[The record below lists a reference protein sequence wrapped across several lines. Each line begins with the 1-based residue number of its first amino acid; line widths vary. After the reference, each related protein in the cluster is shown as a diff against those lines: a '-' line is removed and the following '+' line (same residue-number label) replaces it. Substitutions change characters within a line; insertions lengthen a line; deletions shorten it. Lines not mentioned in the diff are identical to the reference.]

1 VLRVSERRFDI
12 LNDSMLA
19 CMSALDCAGGV
30 EGGQEEAAVAVA
42 CLDRAVPRTAADDD
56 VLELVLGNDL
66 TAADFTAAADDK
78 AFDAAVDVVALAAAA
93 DEGGGQAAVFD
104 SGDFFAIPAVVFGF
118 IFADEGPPPLRV
130 PKLLLPLLLLLL
142 LLLPTLLR
150 ALLRL
155 LLPQMPVLLG
165 RGVRCRGLLLLP
177 TRRAVEAPLH
187 TTGQSKQENHVA
199 KETHLQVLSRALL
212 RRKEEEEEEEGVAGL
227 TLQAAAPSSRRFTGP
242 TSISAVHTS
251 LYCSCSSLQIFSWP
265 SCA

>member
-1 VLRVSERRFDI
+1 
-12 LNDSMLA
+12 M
-19 CMSALDCAGGV
+19 
-30 EGGQEEAAVAVA
+30 
-42 CLDRAVPRTAADDD
+42 PRTAADADD
-56 VLELVLGNDL
+56 LEPVVGNDL

-78 AFDAAVDVVALAAAA
+78 AFDAAVDAIAFAAAA
-93 DEGGGQAAVFD
+93 DEGGGQAAGLD
-104 SGDFFAIPAVVFGF
+104 AGDFFAIPAVVFGF

-130 PKLLLPLLLLLL
+130 PKLLLPLLLPLLLLLL

-150 ALLRL
+150 ALLRR
-155 LLPQMPVLLG
+155 LLPQMPVLLE

-187 TTGQSKQENHVA
+187 TRGDTKQGNHVA
-199 KETHLQVLSRALL
+199 KESDLQVLSHALL
-212 RRKEEEEEEEGVAGL
+212 RRTEEEEEEQGVAGL

>member
-1 VLRVSERRFDI
+1 
-12 LNDSMLA
+12 
-19 CMSALDCAGGV
+19 
-30 EGGQEEAAVAVA
+30 
-42 CLDRAVPRTAADDD
+42 
-56 VLELVLGNDL
+56 LELVLGNDL

-104 SGDFFAIPAVVFGF
+104 GGDFFAIPAVVFGL

-130 PKLLLPLLLLLL
+130 PKLLLPLLLLL

-187 TTGQSKQENHVA
+187 MTGQSKQENYVA
-199 KETHLQVLSRALL
+199 KETRLQVLSRALL
-212 RRKEEEEEEEGVAGL
+212 RRKEEEEEEEEGVAGL